1 MNVVRAGGHVGT
13 LAASSYV
20 SPMAEYE
27 TLPHAPL
34 TEALID
40 FGVSA
45 ESPIDLDALSHFGE
59 QIANRYPGRTIM
71 HAVRSEFALTPT
83 GVVPRPGGT
92 SATQNGYRFQSAD
105 AAQVVQA
112 RTDGIAIS
120 RLRPYRDWVSLIA
133 EARDVWE
140 AYSEAT
146 GAPQVSRLA
155 LRYINRIE
163 IPLPFSDF
171 KEYFL
176 TIPEVAS
183 GIPQGLAAFF
193 MRLTIPFEPI
203 GAFAIINQTID
214 VSVDSRERLP
224 VIFDI
229 EVNRIGKVEGA
240 ELWSMLE
247 SLRAAKNQ
255 IFFRSLTPK
264 CLDLFR

>member
-1 MNVVRAGGHVGT
+1 MTVVPVDGHVGT
-13 LAASSYV
+13 PAASPYV
-20 SPMAEYE
+20 SPMADYE

-40 FGVSA
+40 FGVST
-45 ESPIDLDALSHFGE
+45 EFPIDLDALSHFGE
-59 QIANRYPGRTIM
+59 RIANRYPVRTVM
-71 HAVRSEFALTPT
+71 HAIRSEFALTST

-92 SATQNGYRFQSAD
+92 STTQNGYRFQSAD
-105 AAQVVQA
+105 ATQVVQA

-120 RLRPYRDWVSLIA
+120 RLRPYRDWVSLMA

-146 GAPQVSRLA
+146 GVPSVSRLA

-163 IPLPFSDF
+163 IPLPFADF

-176 TIPEVAS
+176 TIPEVAT

-193 MRLTIPFEPI
+193 MQLTIPFEQI
-203 GAFAIINQTID
+203 GAIAIINQTID
-214 VSVDSRERLP
+214 VSADPRERLP

-229 EVNRIGKVEGA
+229 EVNRMGRVEGA
-240 ELWSMLE
+240 GLWSMLE
-247 SLRAAKNQ
+247 SLRTAKNQ
-255 IFFRSLTPK
+255 IFFGSLTPK
-264 CLDLFR
+264 CLELFR